1 MKYDKDVFTYV
12 DSNTLIN
19 ALRKSNILVNSV
31 TYPTTK
37 VKIMLPRR
45 RGYRAGTKLAKLAG
59 QLGKYTKAMI
69 NGNLLAKRQARSTIA
84 AMIGV

>member
-1 MKYDKDVFTYV
+1 MKYDKDVFTFV

-19 ALRKSNILVNSV
+19 ALRRSNI
-31 TYPTTK
+31 TTPK
-37 VKIMLPRR
+37 IKIMLPRR

-69 NGNLLAKRQARSTIA
+69 NGNMLAKRQARSTIA